1 MRTTGSREAGLGV
14 VLALQAVIMF
24 VLAPLAAMQL
34 LSPLILDIFRMAL
47 AAAAVMLLARN
58 RLVSAAITASFVVSV
73 LMSVSFHRPSCRSA
87 SVR

>member
-1 MRTTGSREAGLGV
+1 MRSTGSREAGLGV

-47 AAAAVMLLARN
+47 AAAAPLPGPSRTWP
-58 RLVSAAITASFVVSV
+58 SAKAG
-73 LMSVSFHRPSCRSA
+73 
-87 SVR
+87 